1 VLLGTQTQFSNRDDL
16 SLAEAAP
23 VYLTGVQRLLDVSAV
38 QAANDLEL
46 LFTLTNREQ
55 PWTDL
60 VKDVGIRLD
69 AAADWPR
76 PGRTP
81 TR

>member
-23 VYLTGVQRLLDVSAV
+23 VDLHGVQRLLDVSAV
-38 QAANDLEL
+38 RAANDLEP

-55 PWTDL
+55 PWTQ
-60 VKDVGIRLD
+60 G
-69 AAADWPR
+69 
-76 PGRTP
+76 TP
-81 TR
+81 SQSRWLAR